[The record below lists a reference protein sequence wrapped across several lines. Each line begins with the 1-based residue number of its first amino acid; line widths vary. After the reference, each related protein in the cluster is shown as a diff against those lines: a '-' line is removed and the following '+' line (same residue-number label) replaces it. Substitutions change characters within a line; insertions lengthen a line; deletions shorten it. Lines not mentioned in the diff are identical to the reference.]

1 MSSLTYAARDSATML
16 GRNLRH
22 MLRYPSLTL
31 MLIGQ
36 PVLLLVLFVYV
47 FGGTMGAGL
56 PGGSVDAGGA
66 GGRADYLAYIAPTMA
81 LLTVA
86 SVSLSTAIYI
96 AKDATEGIIDRF
108 RTMPIAQASVLTGH
122 VLAALI
128 QTAVAMAAVLP
139 FAVLLGYRPDAG
151 IVGWLGAVGL
161 LLLLALALTWLCL
174 ALGLAAGSVET
185 ASNSPM
191 FLMLLPF
198 VSSGF
203 VPTDSMPAGLAWVA
217 ENQPFTPII
226 DTLRACLDG
235 TSPGAD
241 GWWAVGWC
249 VVITGASYVWA
260 RRLFGRVR
268 AS

>member
-1 MSSLTYAARDSATML
+1 MTTLTYAAQDSVTML
-16 GRNLRH
+16 GRNLKH

-36 PVLLLVLFVYV
+36 PVILMLLFVYV

-56 PGGSVDAGGA
+56 PGGD
-66 GGRADYLAYIAPTMA
+66 GRSDYLAYISPAI
-81 LLTVA
+81 LIITVA
-86 SVSLSTAIYI
+86 SVALSTAIYI

-108 RTMPIAQASVLTGH
+108 RTMPIAKASVLTGH
-122 VLAALI
+122 VLGALM
-128 QTAVAMAAVLP
+128 QTALALVVVLA
-139 FAVLLGYRPDAG
+139 FALLLGYRPGAG
-151 IVGWLGAVGL
+151 VAGWVGAVGM

-198 VSSGF
+198 LSSGF

-226 DTLRACLDG
+226 DTLRSCLEG
-235 TSPGAD
+235 TSPGSA
-241 GWWAVGWC
+241 GWWAIAWC
-249 VVITGASYVWA
+249 VLITAASYLWA
-260 RRLFGRVR
+260 RRLFAAVR
-268 AS
+268 AG